1 MRRLIAL
8 VALAA
13 ALAVPTVASA
23 AEGDANLCGQLHGM
37 VFTFGAP
44 PFGDPGAVGDAAS
57 AGALKGGWMGDVSR
71 ERSVACHS

>member
-1 MRRLIAL
+1 MRRLIACVVL
-8 VALAA
+8 VA

-44 PFGDPGAVGDAAS
+44 PFGSPGAVGDNAS
-57 AGALKGGWMGDVSR
+57 AGFLKGGWMGDVSTA
-71 ERSVACHS
+71 RSVACHS